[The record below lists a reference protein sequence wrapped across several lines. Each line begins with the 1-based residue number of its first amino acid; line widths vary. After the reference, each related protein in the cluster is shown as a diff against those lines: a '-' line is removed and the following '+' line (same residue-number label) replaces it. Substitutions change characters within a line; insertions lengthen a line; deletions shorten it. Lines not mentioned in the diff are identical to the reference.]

1 MAGLLQDA
9 EPEGSPELLIRAA
22 RADERLDIARVH
34 VRSWQVAYRGL
45 IAGEFL
51 DSLRPEQRVDWYH
64 FDPPNPADPQ
74 TTVALAGDRLVG
86 FSSFGPT
93 RDDDARGAGEIY
105 ALYVDPDHWSGGV
118 GRRLLAD
125 SRRRLADAGY
135 ADAVLWVLR
144 GNEAAERF
152 YLADG
157 WRRDG
162 VTRMEDPYG
171 PRVEV
176 RRFRRRLDD

>member
-1 MAGLLQDA
+1 MLQDA
-9 EPEGSPELLIRAA
+9 DPGGSPDLLVRAA

-45 IAGEFL
+45 IADEVL
-51 DSLRPEQRVDWYH
+51 DSLQPEQRVGWYH
-64 FDPPNPADPQ
+64 FDPPTPADPQ
-74 TTVALAGDRLVG
+74 TLVALIGERIVG

-93 RDDDARGAGEIY
+93 RDADAPGAGEIY
-105 ALYVDPDHWSGGV
+105 ALYVDPEHWSAGV
-118 GRRLLAD
+118 GRRLLEE
-125 SRRRLADAGY
+125 SRRHLVAAGY
-135 ADAVLWVLR
+135 EEAVLWVLR

-162 VTRMEDPYG
+162 ATRMEDPYG

-176 RRFRRRLDD
+176 RRFRRPLGE